1 MELKSSKILIHI
13 CIGLEAQ
20 TEDEDMSEDKHA
32 VSQRPTVVDEGDSV
46 NRNSPGIYAEDKPS
60 LD

>member
-1 MELKSSKILIHI
+1 
-13 CIGLEAQ
+13 
-20 TEDEDMSEDKHA
+20 MSEDKHA

-46 NRNSPGIYAEDKPS
+46 NRNSPGIYAEDKPT

>member
-1 MELKSSKILIHI
+1 
-13 CIGLEAQ
+13 
-20 TEDEDMSEDKHA
+20 MSEDKHA

-46 NRNSPGIYAEDKPS
+46 NRNGPGNFAEDEPF

>member
-1 MELKSSKILIHI
+1 MGQESPKILIHI
-13 CIGLEAQ
+13 YIGLEAQ

-46 NRNSPGIYAEDKPS
+46 NRNSPGIYTEDKPS